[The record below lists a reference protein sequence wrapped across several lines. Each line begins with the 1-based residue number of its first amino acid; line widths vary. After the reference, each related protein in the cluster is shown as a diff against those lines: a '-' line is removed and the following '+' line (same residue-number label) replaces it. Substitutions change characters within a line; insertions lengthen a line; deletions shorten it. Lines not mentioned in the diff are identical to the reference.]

1 MPWTTP
7 KTNWTSNESYNFS
20 DINRVESNT
29 LEVKQ
34 VLESFGYTVPTLT
47 AITNRTVTSY
57 DDTTSINRLES
68 NLNKLRVAFI
78 TPPNWQE
85 TVTWTPST
93 PFTHLQANRWDQS
106 LLDLYTFANQVGEG
120 RRFCG
125 TFIAGQEA
133 LP

>member
-7 KTNWTSNESYNFS
+7 KTNWISSESYNFS

-47 AITNRTVTSY
+47 AITNRTITSY

-68 NLNKLRVAFI
+68 NLDKLRQAFI
-78 TPPNWQE
+78 TPQSWQSI
-85 TVTWTPST
+85 VTWTQST
-93 PFTHLQANRWDQS
+93 PFTHTHANRWEQS
-106 LLDLYTFANQVGEG
+106 LLDLYTLANQVGEG